1 MNKNI
6 HYEDQFIEQVWRLP
20 DVWVLFT
27 PPENAIKVADLPA
40 LQNNFITFGCFHNP
54 AKVSHKTLQL
64 WAEVLKKVQNS
75 KLIWCRG
82 ELKET
87 ALAEKFRNELLQ
99 NGVLLEQIT
108 LFANSNSDEYFQ
120 TYAKVDFVLDTTPVC
135 GGTTTCEA
143 LYMGVPT
150 LTLAGELMSGRLSC
164 SILHAVGLDTW
175 ICQSEQE
182 YIENAIKISQ
192 KDNWQNLAHLRQQ
205 LRQKVVNSPLCDS
218 PRFAENFEAAM
229 WGMWEKFLQEQAA

>member
-6 HYEDQFIEQVWRLP
+6 HYEDQFIEKVWRLP

-27 PPENAIKVADLPA
+27 PPEHAPNVADLPA

-54 AKVSHKTLQL
+54 AKVSHQTLKL

-75 KLIWCRG
+75 KFIWCRG
-82 ELKET
+82 DLKEQ
-87 ALAEKFRNELLQ
+87 ALADKFRNELLH
-99 NGVLLEQIT
+99 NGVLPEQIT

-164 SILHAVGLDTW
+164 SILHTVGLDGW
-175 ICQSEQE
+175 ICHSEQE
-182 YIENAIKISQ
+182 YIEKAVLFADKNQ
-192 KDNWQNLAHLRQQ
+192 WQNLANLRQQ
-205 LRQKVVNSPLCDS
+205 LRQKVLNSPLCDS
-218 PRFAENFEAAM
+218 PRFAKNFEQAM
-229 WGMWEKFLQEQAA
+229 WGMWEKFLQEQEA

>member
-1 MNKNI
+1 MN
-6 HYEDQFIEQVWRLP
+6 YEDQFIEQVWRLP

-27 PPENAIKVADLPA
+27 PPEHAPNVADLPA

-82 ELKET
+82 ELKEQ
-87 ALAEKFRNELLQ
+87 ALADKFRNELLQ
-99 NGVLLEQIT
+99 NGVLPEQIT

-120 TYAKVDFVLDTTPVC
+120 TYGKVDFVLDTTPVC

-164 SILHAVGLDTW
+164 SILHAVGLDGW

-182 YIENAIKISQ
+182 YIEKAVLFADKNQ
-192 KDNWQNLAHLRQQ
+192 WQNLANLRQQ
-205 LRQKVVNSPLCDS
+205 LRQKVLNSPLCDS
-218 PRFAENFEAAM
+218 PRFAKNFEQAM
-229 WGMWEKFLQEQAA
+229 WGMWEKFLQEQEA